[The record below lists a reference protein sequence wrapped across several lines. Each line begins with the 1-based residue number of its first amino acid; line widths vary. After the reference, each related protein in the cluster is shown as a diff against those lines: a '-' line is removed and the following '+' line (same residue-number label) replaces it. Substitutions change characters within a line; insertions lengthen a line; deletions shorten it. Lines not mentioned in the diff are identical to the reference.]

1 MKKSNT
7 LNFKIYKK
15 LNLKLIKQFIKIF
28 KNIQIKLY
36 GFDIK
41 VILKKKNLINY
52 LFILKKNSSFLFSTL
67 IDLVVEDFPKKK
79 KRYYIKYFLRSLEYT
94 KTLQI
99 IIKTKDYKPVFSII
113 NLYKNAYWIERE
125 AWDLYGIFFLF
136 NKDLR
141 RLLTDYGFR
150 GNPFKKD
157 FPLVGFLEIYFDFFF
172 KKLKYKKVTVTQKK
186 QDFYTNKIFYK
197 SIKTI

>member
-113 NLYKNAYWIERE
+113 NLYKNAY
-125 AWDLYGIFFLF
+125 
-136 NKDLR
+136 
-141 RLLTDYGFR
+141 
-150 GNPFKKD
+150 
-157 FPLVGFLEIYFDFFF
+157 
-172 KKLKYKKVTVTQKK
+172 
-186 QDFYTNKIFYK
+186 
-197 SIKTI
+197 